1 MIEKLPYLDP
11 SIDSNKRFGDA
22 YRYEPLLEYM
32 IPLAD
37 YFCPSA
43 SDSCDMVECE
53 DGKLRE
59 GKQII
64 SREPSIHPNL
74 FGNRFGE
81 GKITTFREE
90 EYLNDKTL
98 QDMLKNF
105 SIDKDKFWYLCL
117 YLKDYSQD
125 KTIESSNTP
134 KEDLYDVLDEILENL
149 IFTMPF
155 EPSKEVADILYNKK
169 FHPYYEKGK
178 DGTLK
183 RIEPEEYKE
192 ATKKQS
198 EERKAWKP
206 EYRKLTSYPKE
217 ELTQENISY
226 VLEYLLNGF
235 NLWERTWYFDKS
247 PKLSLKMGS
256 CHSLEVTNPSAIL
269 ALAYALNKVKE
280 ELPKF
285 YSQNINR
292 GFGED
297 IGQLA
302 ESYKLFQFKK
312 FLEWFL
318 EDKES
323 LGIPNVSTSKLLLI
337 SKMVY
342 YTGLSDKEDYKKD
355 YILNTKGKYVTN
367 TILKDAIKKVNE
379 KKLKKM
385 RNNIYWL

>member
-1 MIEKLPYLDP
+1 
-11 SIDSNKRFGDA
+11 
-22 YRYEPLLEYM
+22 
-32 IPLAD
+32 
-37 YFCPSA
+37 
-43 SDSCDMVECE
+43 
-53 DGKLRE
+53 
-59 GKQII
+59 
-64 SREPSIHPNL
+64 
-74 FGNRFGE
+74 
-81 GKITTFREE
+81 
-90 EYLNDKTL
+90 
-98 QDMLKNF
+98 
-105 SIDKDKFWYLCL
+105 
-117 YLKDYSQD
+117 
-125 KTIESSNTP
+125 
-134 KEDLYDVLDEILENL
+134 
-149 IFTMPF
+149 
-155 EPSKEVADILYNKK
+155 
-169 FHPYYEKGK
+169 
-178 DGTLK
+178 
-183 RIEPEEYKE
+183 
-192 ATKKQS
+192 
-198 EERKAWKP
+198 
-206 EYRKLTSYPKE
+206 
-217 ELTQENISY
+217 
-226 VLEYLLNGF
+226 
-235 NLWERTWYFDKS
+235 
-247 PKLSLKMGS
+247 MGS

-285 YSQNINR
+285 NSQNINR
-292 GFGED
+292 GYGED